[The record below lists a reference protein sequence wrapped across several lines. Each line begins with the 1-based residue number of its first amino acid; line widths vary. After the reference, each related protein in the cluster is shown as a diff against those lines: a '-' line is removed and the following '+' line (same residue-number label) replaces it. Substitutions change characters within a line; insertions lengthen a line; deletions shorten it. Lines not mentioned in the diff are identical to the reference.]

1 MTSRQARPVRLV
13 LAALLAATFAPESFA
28 GSGAVVTFPQ
38 PGTKIKSGLLMTV
51 DFRGVDGNG
60 YRPVKVEFRT
70 ITGAPLTADR
80 QLRIVLTPHSYNA
93 MNTTEVTQVVELPEG
108 STATTATIA
117 IPQSSLW
124 YSSEI
129 EVFEDGEKLTDLSS
143 MGIGWPGTN
152 YWDWSEARPVAL
164 LVDSNI
170 PARLKRESDIA
181 TFKARGTD
189 PAPTHTL
196 PDIRILNNLF
206 PDPNRGNTFFA
217 DQKISDVTLLSQIA
231 DLPRMEMLPPAELP
245 ERWIDLS
252 QYDFTIIS
260 LADLKLLADKE
271 PQKLK
276 ALAEWA
282 ASGPLLLVTGVG
294 NDFAGLAEIERAL
307 SLPKL
312 PAVDKD
318 QSEFRGWQPANND
331 FHRHSLISDYE
342 DFQSTLRA
350 TNQPTLPGQ
359 AMLQPRFD
367 RTRRTPFTQANDEI
381 PAPAQMPFAMREIG
395 LGMIVATASDKPFP
409 GTETDWIW
417 IFNSVPRNH
426 WMWYQRNGFSL
437 HRTNDDY
444 WTFLIPGVGEA
455 PVVSFLL
462 LVSLFAVLIGPVN
475 YMLLSRAQRLYLLLI
490 TVPVGAVLVTGSLF
504 TYALLTDGLG
514 VRLRARSFTE
524 LDQTSGRAVS
534 WSRQSYYASIAPS
547 RGLNFPTDTTIF
559 RILHQ
564 PNTRPRS
571 GQAEQFIRW
580 EDEQRLTDGY
590 IASRTATQFMVLR
603 ATQSQDKLSV
613 REGSAVD
620 APPEVTNRLQT
631 RIPLLVLHDS
641 RDRWWLAEDLADE
654 ASVNLSPTTSAAAAD
669 KLKKFYGADPP
680 AVPRGYDPTL
690 HNNALSL
697 FTNNYAWY
705 SVDTSSSLPVM
716 ATSLLEHNLA
726 GAVDP
731 ASTLPT
737 KSYIAVTKSSPIVPY
752 GVSRVREEAS
762 LHMIRGKY

>member
-1 MTSRQARPVRLV
+1 MTSRLASPVRLV
-13 LAALLAATFAPESFA
+13 LAALLAATFAAASFA

-93 MNTTEVTQVVELPEG
+93 MNTTEVTQVVELAEG
-108 STATTATIA
+108 STVTTATIA

-124 YSSEI
+124 YSSEF

-170 PARLKRESDIA
+170 PARLQRESDIA
-181 TFKARGTD
+181 MFKARGTD

-206 PDPNRGNTFFA
+206 PDPNRANTYFA

-271 PQKLK
+271 PQRLK

-294 NDFAGLAEIERAL
+294 NDFAGLAEIERAF

-312 PAVDKD
+312 PSADKD
-318 QSEFRGWQPANND
+318 ESEFRGWQPASND
-331 FHRHSLISDYE
+331 FHRQTLISDYE
-342 DFQSTLRA
+342 DFQSTLQA

-359 AMLQPRFD
+359 PMQD
-367 RTRRTPFTQANDEI
+367 RTRRTPFTQTNDEL
-381 PAPAQMPFAMREIG
+381 PAPTQTPFAMREIG

-409 GTETDWIW
+409 GNETDWIW

-475 YMLLSRAQRLYLLLI
+475 YLLLSRAQRLYLLLI

-504 TYALLTDGLG
+504 AYALLTDGLG
-514 VRLRARSFTE
+514 VRLRARSFTD

-547 RGLNFPTDTTIF
+547 RGLDFPTDTTVF
-559 RILHQ
+559 RILHR
-564 PNTRPRS
+564 PNTGPRS

-603 ATQSQDKLSV
+603 ATQSQDKLTV

-620 APPEVTNRLQT
+620 VPPEVTNGLHT

-641 RDRWWLAEDLADE
+641 RDQWWLAEDLADA
-654 ASVNLSPTTSAAAAD
+654 ASVKLSPTTAAAAAD
-669 KLKKFYGADPP
+669 KLKTLYGADPP
-680 AVPRGYDPTL
+680 AVPRGYDPNL

-731 ASTLPT
+731 SSTLPA
-737 KSYIAVTKSSPIVPY
+737 KSYLAVTKSPPIVPY